1 MKKIVFFVIAAIF
14 FAGHSDAQG
23 LSESVKLYR
32 TKGYSSALSEAKRLA
47 DATLAKT
54 CAEVSPADV
63 SALVELSRYVGAVER
78 DRYRSFAARCLE
90 DADKKRYCETYKTLE
105 KIAYDGKLAAKIKPL
120 LPSGPYLPGSGD
132 IAGWNKLARTP
143 QAAKIVSDAEKLLSE
158 PIADT
163 SDELYLRY
171 WKNGNRTDYQKRLS
185 AREMR
190 LTTLTLAESLER
202 KGRFIPALT
211 EIIDAI
217 CSMKSWV
224 LPAHDWSDGRR
235 GNFNGT
241 VLSVDLR
248 SSDIA
253 ATLAYSVNF
262 LRDSLPAETVAKIKK
277 ETERR
282 VFAPLRLSYSLA
294 GKSGRYVKHRDP
306 MQNWWISGNNNWNAV
321 CHCNLVIAAL
331 GLLDD
336 DADRALFVAY
346 AIRAL
351 PYYARSGFTSD
362 GYCSEGMGYWNYG
375 FGHFLRLGLTLR
387 DVSGGKIDVFKTPVY
402 RKAAEYAFSYQLE
415 KGISPAFSDGN
426 GAPSPTY
433 LLFVYHVW
441 PDLVS
446 DRISKV
452 TPFGTGVST
461 LTPSIVSLLGFG
473 KVSLPTNVAE
483 KPLPPRSEFPVGQ
496 VWLMRDGCDL
506 SVAVKGGHNDEHHN
520 HNDIGSYYLVS
531 RGKLLSGDPGN
542 EVYTSRTF
550 SSRRYVSKVLSSYA
564 HPVPVVDGKLQST
577 GRKFAAKVLKTDFT
591 PERDTIVLDIKG
603 AYGVKS
609 LVSLVR
615 TFVFDRVND
624 TFSVTDRVEF
634 SEPSAFADVYT
645 TFEGEEFGEV
655 DVDVIVTKG
664 GETRTSKEHI
674 ANPGRIEPERH
685 LVEFVKPVT
694 EAEMTF
700 RFKAR

>member
-1 MKKIVFFVIAAIF
+1 MRKIF
-14 FAGHSDAQG
+14 FSVGAVLFAVWYSNAEG

-47 DATLAKT
+47 DATLEKT

-105 KIAYDGKLAAKIKPL
+105 KIAHDESLAAKIKPL

-171 WKNGNRTDYQKRLS
+171 WKNGNRTDYQKRFY

-294 GKSGRYVKHRDP
+294 DKSGRYVKQRDP
-306 MQNWWISGNNNWNAV
+306 MSNWWISGNNNWNAV

-452 TPFGTGVST
+452 TPFGTAVST

-473 KVSLPTNVAE
+473 KVSLPANVAE

-550 SSRRYVSKVLSSYA
+550 SSRRYTSKVLSSYA

-577 GRKFAAKVLKTDFT
+577 GRKFSAKVLKTDFT

-645 TFEGEEFGEV
+645 TFKGEKFGEV

-674 ANPGRIEPERH
+674 ANPDRIEPERH

-694 EAEMTF
+694 EAEVTF

>member
-1 MKKIVFFVIAAIF
+1 MKKIVFLVIAAILS
-14 FAGHSDAQG
+14 AGHSDAQG

-105 KIAYDGKLAAKIKPL
+105 KIAHDESLAAKIKPL

-143 QAAKIVSDAEKLLSE
+143 QAAKIISDAEKLLSE

-294 GKSGRYVKHRDP
+294 DKSGRYVKQRDP
-306 MQNWWISGNNNWNAV
+306 MPNWWISGNNNWNAV

-387 DVSGGKIDVFKTPVY
+387 NVSGGKIDVFKTPVY

-452 TPFGTGVST
+452 TPFGTAVST

-473 KVSLPTNVAE
+473 KVSLPANVAE

-645 TFEGEEFGEV
+645 TFEGEAFGEV

-694 EAEMTF
+694 EAEVTF